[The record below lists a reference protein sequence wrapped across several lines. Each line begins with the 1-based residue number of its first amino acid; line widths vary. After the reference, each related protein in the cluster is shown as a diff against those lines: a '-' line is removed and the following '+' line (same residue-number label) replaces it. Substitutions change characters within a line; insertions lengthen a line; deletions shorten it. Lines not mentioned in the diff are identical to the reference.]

1 MLSIDALSILILTAN
16 SERSIYFW
24 VVRIISIVLVMH
36 STILVSGAG
45 HSILTLGIVGVMI
58 LISEGGFDRIS
69 FISDSIYSERLCLT
83 SLCMGRQSVPT
94 VEVSTAIVR
103 VA

>member
-1 MLSIDALSILILTAN
+1 MFSIEALSILMLSAN
-16 SERSIYFW
+16 SVRSVYLW
-24 VVRIISIVLVMH
+24 VVRIISIVLGMH

-58 LISEGGFDRIS
+58 LISEGGFNRIL
-69 FISDSIYSERLCLT
+69 FIYDSIFSERLCLT
-83 SLCMGRQSVPT
+83 SLCMGRHSVPT